1 MEIKHLAPT
10 ARPAE
15 RGLWSIHD
23 AIDRMF
29 DDFFRGYEIEPL
41 RWEAGTA
48 LPSVDVAET
57 DKEITVSADL
67 PGMDEKDI
75 EVSLSKD
82 RLVIKG
88 EKKEEKEEKK
98 KDYYRKERRFGS
110 VYREISLPCE
120 VVTDK
125 AAAEFKKGVLTITLP
140 KSPAVLQETRKIPVK
155 GA

>member
-1 MEIKHLAPT
+1 MEIRHIAPT
-10 ARPAE
+10 ARSSE

-29 DDFFRGYEIEPL
+29 EDFFRGQDVEPL
-41 RWEAGTA
+41 RWEAGA
-48 LPSVDVAET
+48 SLPSIDVAET

-67 PGMDEKDI
+67 PGMDEKDV

-98 KDYYRKERRFGS
+98 KDYYRRERRFGS
-110 VYREISLPCE
+110 VYREIALPCDVATE
-120 VVTDK
+120 K
-125 AAAEFKKGVLTITLP
+125 ATAEFKRGVLNIVLP
-140 KSPAVLQETRKIPVK
+140 KSTDALKESRKVPIK